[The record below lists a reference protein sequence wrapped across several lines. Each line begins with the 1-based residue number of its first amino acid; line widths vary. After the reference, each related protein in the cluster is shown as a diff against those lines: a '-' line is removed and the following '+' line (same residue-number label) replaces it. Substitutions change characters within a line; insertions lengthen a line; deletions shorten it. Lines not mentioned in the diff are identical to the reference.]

1 MPINHNSSDAR
12 VSVIIPTHNRLNVLP
27 RAITSVLE
35 QSHDVYEIIV
45 IDDGST
51 DATSDW
57 LAQQP
62 EPIHVITQTN
72 HGVSHARNRG
82 IEMASGQWIALLDSD
97 DYWHKDKLTRQ
108 LHGLQLEPES
118 RFCHCDEIWIRNGK
132 RVNPKSKHRKYGGYV
147 FEQCLP
153 LCAISPSAAVIHKEL
168 FESYGLFDETLP
180 ACEDYDLWLRISAH
194 ENISFVDELL
204 LTKTGGHEDQLSA
217 RYPIMDRYR
226 LQALAKVIRS
236 KSLRPEQAQMALKT
250 FHEKLSVVRGGA
262 VKRNNEPLIQ
272 ELSENYS
279 DLLNARS
286 QLQ

>member
-108 LHGLQLEPES
+108 LHGLQL
-118 RFCHCDEIWIRNGK
+118 
-132 RVNPKSKHRKYGGYV
+132 